1 MIAVPVD
8 SVGMEKKV
16 ELISL
21 WPSVESRL
29 KMLDIITVRV
39 FIVEQIL
46 IITVRVILCSHSDK
60 ESYKNLRQSESRWL
74 NWSCSCS
81 NTMTDDTRGKFLSNI
96 AGQLWEILPST
107 GNQVRHRAH
116 EWFKISKFVTHSQWE
131 SAQATLLKKSCPVYH
146 QPITHSTIKKHN
158 LILQ

>member
-1 MIAVPVD
+1 MQTASSQELHLD
-8 SVGMEKKV
+8 SVAV
-16 ELISL
+16 DLTVISL

-39 FIVEQIL
+39 HMSS
-46 IITVRVILCSHSDK
+46 TVNVCSHSDK

-81 NTMTDDTRGKFLSNI
+81 NTMTDDARGKFLSNI
-96 AGQLWEILPST
+96 SGQLWEMLPST

-116 EWFKISKFVTHSQWE
+116 EWLKISKFVTHSQWE
-131 SAQATLLKKSCPVYH
+131 SAQATLLKKGFPVYH